1 MNVTVHAAE
10 TPVDT
15 LTGEYL
21 PLLRS
26 AAEAISADWAAC
38 QAAPHIMVSLDPGP
52 QTSGGPSGPPSV
64 TTPAAGASALLTR
77 PAAQP

>member
-21 PLLRS
+21 PLLLS

-38 QAAPHIMVSLDPGP
+38 QAAPHIMVGLDPGP
-52 QTSGGPSGPPSV
+52 QTSGGPPSV
-64 TTPAAGASALLTR
+64 TMPATGPPALLTR
-77 PAAQP
+77 QGVQP